1 MMPEASAPKTQRQLE
16 RELVAEMD
24 RTRREY
30 EEAARDFQRVMEAR
44 VSLGTPHPDNCLEI
58 ENLGKVLKVR

>member
-30 EEAARDFQRVMEAR
+30 EEAAREFQRVMEAR
-44 VSLGTPHPDNCLEI
+44 VSLGFRTRTI
-58 ENLGKVLKVR
+58 VWK